1 MRARPCDPQVPR
13 CARPIGTVALADHSE
28 GVRARRKEAGA
39 DVGLGPGT
47 GLRPPTERHCPWAAG
62 VVGWGAQKKVFASGD
77 LLNGQARSLPG
88 GLTFRSSGPLV
99 HLQIWR
105 WQIWQDGKHACLIP
119 LDNARKMRPARPQP
133 HAVWYQGTLCPSLI
147 HLHMDIGFSSEPQ
160 SGF

>member
-1 MRARPCDPQVPR
+1 MRARPCHSQVPR
-13 CARPIGTVALADHSE
+13 CARPIGTVVLADHSE

-62 VVGWGAQKKVFASGD
+62 VVGWGAQKRVFASGD
-77 LLNGQARSLPG
+77 CSMDRQGPSQEASPLGVQGLWCISKYG
-88 GLTFRSSGPLV
+88 G
-99 HLQIWR
+99 

-119 LDNARKMRPARPQP
+119 LDNSRKMRPARPQP

>member
-1 MRARPCDPQVPR
+1 MRARPCHPQVPR
-13 CARPIGTVALADHSE
+13 CARPIGTVVLADHSE

-62 VVGWGAQKKVFASGD
+62 VVGWGAQKRVFASGD

-105 WQIWQDGKHACLIP
+105 MANMAGWQTRLP
-119 LDNARKMRPARPQP
+119 
-133 HAVWYQGTLCPSLI
+133 Y
-147 HLHMDIGFSSEPQ
+147 SS
-160 SGF
+160 